1 LEAYKQQKHRAQKKA
16 AKRSKKTPL
25 LLPLAMA
32 ISLMAAFD
40 VDYHK

>member
-1 LEAYKQQKHRAQKKA
+1 MRRTQHKSLAKKYENVFA
-16 AKRSKKTPL
+16 A
-25 LLPLAMA
+25 AMA

>member
-1 LEAYKQQKHRAQKKA
+1 LEAYKQQKHRAQKK
-16 AKRSKKTPL
+16 SKKTPL

>member
-1 LEAYKQQKHRAQKKA
+1 MRRTQKIF
-16 AKRSKKTPL
+16 SKKYENVFAA
-25 LLPLAMA
+25 AMA

>member
-1 LEAYKQQKHRAQKKA
+1 MRRTQKSSTKKYENVFSA
-16 AKRSKKTPL
+16 
-25 LLPLAMA
+25 AMA